1 MSIKGLNNTELMQ
14 ILAKDWQPDQ
24 AEAITEFAAR
34 WQICLNSAGKIE
46 QPEANA
52 LRFNLH
58 LTGLRLHGAENV
70 ACLAIGSTG
79 ENANLIGAQ
88 VKSFWY
94 KTNSTDRMVFLLAL
108 SDEAYEQAKAALPQ
122 VRCLRL
128 RPEQILS
135 VLQSCEPLSRL
146 KQLIRDQYSR
156 HQLLPYNIT
165 MPVKENM
172 FFGRQNE
179 LERLFNEPSNS
190 FAIVGAGR
198 LGKTSLA
205 LEFHRRLVGENDSRS
220 TRKFHVDF
228 FDCIEQTSDGVARF
242 LAKEIDPSKRSSE
255 MTIHDL
261 AFFLRFQAHKLG
273 GPIEL
278 FLDEVDRVCHLQA
291 FDILTMSTRR
301 GVCRL
306 VMCGRGNLLR
316 TLMTENSPL
325 NKRVELI
332 RLLPLD
338 EESAS
343 KLLIEPILDLGFE
356 VVNQDKL
363 LQQVFHWTGRL
374 PHLLQFYGTRLVNL
388 ALAEGSNVITPE
400 LIDKVRS
407 AFETVQLFAEQ
418 LEKLSDATTR
428 IMAEHLLTDGRRH
441 FTLPGVQEIGRQRG
455 INLSN
460 AQTLE
465 ICNDLVISN
474 VLMWH
479 EDAYYIANQ
488 SLVHYARKM
497 RFLDNQ
503 PKNAHLPF

>member
-1 MSIKGLNNTELMQ
+1 MNNTELMQ

-179 LERLFNEPSNS
+179 LERLFNE
-190 FAIVGAGR
+190 
-198 LGKTSLA
+198 
-205 LEFHRRLVGENDSRS
+205 
-220 TRKFHVDF
+220 
-228 FDCIEQTSDGVARF
+228 
-242 LAKEIDPSKRSSE
+242 
-255 MTIHDL
+255 
-261 AFFLRFQAHKLG
+261 
-273 GPIEL
+273 
-278 FLDEVDRVCHLQA
+278 
-291 FDILTMSTRR
+291 
-301 GVCRL
+301 
-306 VMCGRGNLLR
+306 
-316 TLMTENSPL
+316 
-325 NKRVELI
+325 
-332 RLLPLD
+332 
-338 EESAS
+338 
-343 KLLIEPILDLGFE
+343 
-356 VVNQDKL
+356 
-363 LQQVFHWTGRL
+363 
-374 PHLLQFYGTRLVNL
+374 
-388 ALAEGSNVITPE
+388 
-400 LIDKVRS
+400 
-407 AFETVQLFAEQ
+407 
-418 LEKLSDATTR
+418 
-428 IMAEHLLTDGRRH
+428 
-441 FTLPGVQEIGRQRG
+441 
-455 INLSN
+455 
-460 AQTLE
+460 
-465 ICNDLVISN
+465 
-474 VLMWH
+474 
-479 EDAYYIANQ
+479 
-488 SLVHYARKM
+488 
-497 RFLDNQ
+497 
-503 PKNAHLPF
+503 